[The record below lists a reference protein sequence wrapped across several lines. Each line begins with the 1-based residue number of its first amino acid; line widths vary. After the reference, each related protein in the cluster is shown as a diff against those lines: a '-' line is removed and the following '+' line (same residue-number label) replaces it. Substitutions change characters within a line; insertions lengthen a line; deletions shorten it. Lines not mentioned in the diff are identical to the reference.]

1 MMADVMLNVDFI
13 FKLVYGIKTS
23 PFSKNTAGVDKER
36 NI

>member
-1 MMADVMLNVDFI
+1 MMANMLNVDFI

-23 PFSKNTAGVDKER
+23 PFSKNAVGADKER